1 MKTCRFIFRLVLGA
15 VLICSIHFAYAGSFS
30 DMVKGAQDILGS
42 KGGLSNDEIIQGLK
56 EALQVGTDRT
66 LKFRFR
72 NRCKKL
78 KRF

>member
-42 KGGLSNDEIIQGLK
+42 KGDLSND
-56 EALQVGTDRT
+56 
-66 LKFRFR
+66 
-72 NRCKKL
+72 
-78 KRF
+78 